1 MVRNV
6 PRDHYLHIYIVE
18 VEPDSNLEDED
29 CDVEPETRIESDSN
43 SKEVEPETRIESNSN
58 FEDEEYEVEDESSTD
73 QSKFSDSENEL
84 TSSEDEI
91 FNVNVGLGSDEVEV
105 ESENESGQSDSL
117 HSVDDSDSE
126 GGIKKARFPEFNR
139 NSDLSNPR
147 LKAGLIF
154 ASKKILKEAIKMY
167 NIKNRYC
174 VKLKRND
181 NKRIQVKYKG
191 ECPWMLWAA
200 PVNDE
205 DPATGSW
212 QIRSVNSE
220 HTCLREFQN
229 HNVTAKWLAENYFSS
244 FYVDHNFSHN
254 SLKQAVHKD
263 WGIHVPK
270 TKCIRTKNL
279 AIENLNG
286 NHKEQY
292 AKLYAY
298 LDELRQSNPGTST
311 ICKLDERKF
320 ESLYICMQAMKD
332 GFKAGCRPII
342 GLDGCHLKG
351 YYQGHLLAAVGI
363 DADDSIYPISF
374 AVIESENQSSW
385 CWFLELLATDL
396 EIENSHSF
404 TFMTDRQKGLMDA
417 VPELFPYSAHRTC
430 DRHLYSNAKTSGVF
444 IGKALKDQLWK
455 AARATYVTQFQSA
468 MDELKVSC
476 GPSSQHSVNIQ
487 EWTCSCRKWQ
497 LTVPVRGE
505 QQWAT
510 NDTMKL
516 ILPPIFRRPPGRP
529 HKKRKREADEAPPMI
544 GKVSK
549 RGIRIFCKKCGGSG
563 HNIRTC
569 KGKVDANPKRP
580 GQTSSSAATKTPRIP
595 KLPLRRPGPRT
606 TPTSQAKTTQTPSS
620 TSTEP
625 TQSNVFRWMP
635 TPTVRT
641 SQESSVSHSSPS
653 PTPIPTQPSY
663 PNVFIWMPTPG
674 VPLSQDNCGSHLSPS
689 SSPSPTPIPTPKP
702 LSQDNCGSQSS
713 PRIDL

>member
-1 MVRNV
+1 MKFTGKLVDHFDNLDVDTMSMLEVVSMVEKLGFVVTVNVFWQLSDNPLEVKKLISDGDVLEMVKNV
-6 PRDHYLHIYIVE
+6 PSDHYLHIYIVE
-18 VEPDSNLEDED
+18 FEH
-29 CDVEPETRIESDSN
+29 PETRIESDSN
-43 SKEVEPETRIESNSN
+43 S
-58 FEDEEYEVEDESSTD
+58 EDEEYEVEDESSTD

-84 TSSEDEI
+84 VSSEDEI
-91 FNVNVGLGSDEVEV
+91 FNVNVGLDSDEVEV

-126 GGIKKARFPEFNR
+126 GGTKKARFPEFNR

-147 LKAGLIF
+147 LNAGMIF
-154 ASKKILKEAIKMY
+154 ANKKILKEAVRMY

-174 VKLKRND
+174 VKFKRND
-181 NKRIQVKYKG
+181 NKRIQIKCKG

-200 PVNDE
+200 PVNGE

-212 QIRSVNSE
+212 QIRSVNGE

-244 FYVDHNFSHN
+244 FYVDPNFSHN

-270 TKCIRTKNL
+270 TKCIRAKNL

-298 LDELRQSNPGTST
+298 LDELRQSNPGTT
-311 ICKLDERKF
+311 TVCKLDERKF
-320 ESLYICMQAMKD
+320 ERLYICMQAMKD

-374 AVIESENQSSW
+374 AVVESENQSSW

-430 DRHLYSNAKTSGVF
+430 VRHLYSNAKTSWVF
-444 IGKALKDQLWK
+444 TGKALKDQLWK

-468 MDELKVSC
+468 MDELKVTTYE
-476 GPSSQHSVNIQ
+476 N
-487 EWTCSCRKWQ
+487 CSN
-497 LTVPVRGE
+497 LT
-505 QQWAT
+505 T
-510 NDTMKL
+510 KL
-516 ILPPIFRRPPGRP
+516 W
-529 HKKRKREADEAPPMI
+529 K
-544 GKVSK
+544 
-549 RGIRIFCKKCGGSG
+549 
-563 HNIRTC
+563 
-569 KGKVDANPKRP
+569 
-580 GQTSSSAATKTPRIP
+580 
-595 KLPLRRPGPRT
+595 
-606 TPTSQAKTTQTPSS
+606 
-620 TSTEP
+620 
-625 TQSNVFRWMP
+625 
-635 TPTVRT
+635 
-641 SQESSVSHSSPS
+641 
-653 PTPIPTQPSY
+653 
-663 PNVFIWMPTPG
+663 
-674 VPLSQDNCGSHLSPS
+674 
-689 SSPSPTPIPTPKP
+689 
-702 LSQDNCGSQSS
+702 
-713 PRIDL
+713 